1 MELKV
6 GDKAK
11 ITHGYIVITAI
22 SKYRLVAD
30 VKYYFDDGDT
40 DLRYFDMETIVDYYK
55 KYIIKPKWTIKYEAV
70 C

>member
-1 MELKV
+1 MNLKV

-11 ITHGYIVITAI
+11 ITRGYIVITAI
-22 SKYRLVAD
+22 SKYRAD
-30 VKYYFDDGDT
+30 IKYYYNDGTT
-40 DLRYFDMETIVDYYK
+40 DYNSFDMETIVDYYK